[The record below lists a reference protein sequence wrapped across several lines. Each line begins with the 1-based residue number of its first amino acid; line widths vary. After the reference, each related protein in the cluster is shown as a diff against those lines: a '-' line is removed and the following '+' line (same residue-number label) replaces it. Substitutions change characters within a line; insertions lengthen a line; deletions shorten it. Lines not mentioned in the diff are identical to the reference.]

1 MSGIISLDLLLWQ
14 IEKLWADDDPEHI
27 FYNDVISEVSMLKPP
42 AVAKM
47 ANILGLEKDIL
58 IKGQLLSVLRKEFGE
73 DDNGYRYLEH

>member
-1 MSGIISLDLLLWQ
+1 MRLRTISNLSGVISPDLLLWQ

-27 FYNDVISEVSMLKPP
+27 FYNDVILEESMLKPP

-58 IKGQLLSVLRKEFGE
+58 TKGQLLSVLRKRVLRG
-73 DDNGYRYLEH
+73 

>member
-1 MSGIISLDLLLWQ
+1 MRLRTIWNLSGVISLDLLWQ

-27 FYNDVISEVSMLKPP
+27 FYNDVILEESMLKPP

-58 IKGQLLSVLRKEFGE
+58 TKGQLLSVLRKRVLRG
-73 DDNGYRYLEH
+73 

>member
-1 MSGIISLDLLLWQ
+1 MRLRTIWNLSGIISLDLLLWQ

-27 FYNDVISEVSMLKPP
+27 FYNDVILEVSMLKPP

-58 IKGQLLSVLRKEFGE
+58 IKGQLLSVLRKRVWRG
-73 DDNGYRYLEH
+73 

>member
-58 IKGQLLSVLRKEFGE
+58 IKGQLLSVLRKRVWRG
-73 DDNGYRYLEH
+73 